1 MGANKK
7 KYDFGGYA
15 TRYGIRCTDGRSIA
29 MNAFKHCD
37 GMEVPIVWQHDH
49 KNPSNVVGKGILEH
63 RDNDGLYIYGN
74 FNKTAKG
81 MDANEL
87 VHDGTMTKLSLYANH
102 VRQNGADVIHGN
114 PLEVS
119 LVFCGANSGAY
130 IDAIDISHSDDGE
143 GTVCIYGGDDIELD
157 ICHEDKNDEEDKTM
171 ADEKTT
177 GTTGEN
183 ELERIINSMNEEQKE
198 ALAFMME
205 MSAAAALSEED
216 DVKHSDDINYEEEND
231 MSKVNLFEGTTGAD
245 VSHADAFFADMPDII
260 EDAISCGSLKKSVI
274 AHAAAYGIEDIGIL
288 FPDAQLVGN
297 IETVD
302 RRQDWVKKWMAG
314 TTKSPFGKI
323 KSAYFDITAE
333 EARAKGYGKKGER
346 KLEEVILLFKRETGP
361 TTVYKKQKF
370 DRDDLID
377 ADINVI
383 AYIRNEMRGK
393 MDEEIARA
401 GLLGDGRD
409 VLDPDKIK
417 EDCIRPVYTDDKLYS
432 PKVAVTVADGD
443 TAQTK
448 AEKLIDTIIT
458 SRKLYKGVGSPTFWT
473 TDDVLSSMLIL
484 KDKTG
489 NYIYKSVSDLA
500 TTLRVSEIVTV
511 EPMETLKPRTADDGA
526 YAIAGIMINPSD
538 YTYGSKGAG
547 KLKAFEDF
555 DIDFNQE
562 KHLLETRLCGTLTK
576 PSSALVFEFKTES
589 VSG

>member
-7 KYDFGGYA
+7 TYDFGGYA

-74 FNKTAKG
+74 FNKTAQG
-81 MDANEL
+81 IDANEL

-114 PLEVS
+114 PIEVS

-130 IDAIDISHSDDGE
+130 IDAIDISHADDGE

-157 ICHEDKNDEEDKTM
+157 ICHEDKEEKTM
-171 ADEKTT
+171 AEEKAKTLP
-177 GTTGEN
+177 E
-183 ELERIINSMNEEQKE
+183 IIDTMNEEQK
-198 ALAFMME
+198 
-205 MSAAAALSEED
+205 AALYYLVAKAQEQGKDNKE
-216 DVKHSDDINYEEEND
+216 DVKHSDDIDEEEND
-231 MSKVNLFEGTTGAD
+231 MSKVNLFEGTAGAD

-333 EARAKGYGKKGER
+333 EARAKGYGRKGER

-401 GLLGDGRD
+401 GLIADGRD

-417 EDCIRPVYTDDKLYS
+417 EDCIRPVYTDDELYS
-432 PKVAVTVADGD
+432 PKVAITVADGD

-511 EPMETLKPRTADDGA
+511 EPMETVKPRTADDGT
-526 YAIAGIMINPSD
+526 YTLAGIMINPAD

-562 KHLLETRLCGTLTK
+562 KHLLETRLCGALTK
-576 PSSALVFEFKTES
+576 PSSALVFEFKTET

>member
-1 MGANKK
+1 MGAKTK

-63 RDNDGLYIYGN
+63 RDNDGLYIYGT
-74 FNKTAKG
+74 FNNTARG
-81 MDANEL
+81 IDANEL

-119 LVFCGANSGAY
+119 LVYCGANSGAY
-130 IDAIDISHSDDGE
+130 IDAIDISHSDGDE

-157 ICHEDKNDEEDKTM
+157 ICHEDKEDKTM
-171 ADEKTT
+171 AEEKVKTLS
-177 GTTGEN
+177 E
-183 ELERIINSMNEEQKE
+183 IIDTMNEEQK
-198 ALAFMME
+198 
-205 MSAAAALSEED
+205 AALNFLVEKASMQAKNED
-216 DVKHSDDINYEEEND
+216 DVKHSDETNYEEEND
-231 MSKVNLFEGTTGAD
+231 MAKVNLFEGTAGAD
-245 VSHADAFFADMPDII
+245 VSHADAFFADVKDII
-260 EDAISCGSLKKSVI
+260 EDAISCGSLKKSVM
-274 AHAAAYGIEDIGIL
+274 AHADAYGIEDIGIL

-323 KSAYFDITAE
+323 KSAHFDITAD

-377 ADINVI
+377 ADFNVI

-401 GLLGDGRD
+401 GLIGDGRD
-409 VLDPDKIK
+409 LLDPDKIK

-432 PKVAVTVADGD
+432 PKVAVPEAEGD

-458 SRKLYKGVGSPTFWT
+458 SRKLYKGIGSPTFWT

-511 EPMETLKPRTADDGA
+511 EPMETLKPRTADDGT
-526 YAIAGIMINPSD
+526 YTIAGIMVNPSD
-538 YTYGSKGAG
+538 YTYGAKGAG

-562 KHLLETRLCGTLTK
+562 KHLMETRLCGTLTK
-576 PSSALVFEFKTES
+576 PSSALVFEFKKET

>member
-1 MGANKK
+1 MGANKR

-49 KNPSNVVGKGILEH
+49 KNPSNVVGKGVLEH

-74 FNKTAKG
+74 FNKTAQG

-114 PLEVS
+114 PIEVS

-130 IDAIDISHSDDGE
+130 IDAIDISHADDGE
-143 GTVCIYGGDDIELD
+143 GIVCIYGGDDIELD
-157 ICHEDKNDEEDKTM
+157 ICHEDMEDKTI
-171 ADEKTT
+171 ADEKAKTLS
-177 GTTGEN
+177 E
-183 ELERIINSMNEEQKE
+183 IIDTMNEEQK
-198 ALAFMME
+198 
-205 MSAAAALSEED
+205 AALNFLVAKAQEQGED
-216 DVKHSDDINYEEEND
+216 DKEDVKHSDETIYEEENN
-231 MSKVNLFEGTTGAD
+231 MAKVNLFEGTTGAD
-245 VSHADAFFADMPDII
+245 VIHADAFFADMPDII

-323 KSAYFDITAE
+323 KSAYFDITAD
-333 EARAKGYGKKGER
+333 EARAKGYGRKGER

-401 GLLGDGRD
+401 GLIGDGRD
-409 VLDPDKIK
+409 LLDPDKIK

-432 PKVAVTVADGD
+432 PKVAVPVAEGD
-443 TAQTK
+443 TAQTQ

-458 SRKLYKGVGSPTFWT
+458 SRKLYKGIGSPTFWT

-511 EPMETLKPRTADDGA
+511 EPMETLKPRTADDGT
-526 YAIAGIMINPSD
+526 YTIAGIMVNPSD

-547 KLKAFEDF
+547 KIKAFEDF

-576 PSSALVFEFKTES
+576 PSSALVFEFKKEA

>member
-63 RDNDGLYIYGN
+63 RDDDGLYIYGN
-74 FNKTAKG
+74 FNKTAQG
-81 MDANEL
+81 IDANEL

-114 PLEVS
+114 PIEVS

-130 IDAIDISHSDDGE
+130 IDAIDISHADDGE

-157 ICHEDKNDEEDKTM
+157 ICHEDKNDEEEKTM
-171 ADEKTT
+171 AEEKTKT
-177 GTTGEN
+177 LSE
-183 ELERIINSMNEEQKE
+183 IIDTMNEEQK
-198 ALAFMME
+198 
-205 MSAAAALSEED
+205 AALNFLVAKAQEQGED
-216 DVKHSDDINYEEEND
+216 SKEDVKHSDDIDEEEND
-231 MSKVNLFEGTTGAD
+231 MAKVNLFEGTVGAD
-245 VSHADAFFADMPDII
+245 ISHADAFFADMPDII

-323 KSAYFDITAE
+323 KSAYFDITAD

-377 ADINVI
+377 ADFNVI

-393 MDEEIARA
+393 LDEEIARA
-401 GLLGDGRD
+401 GLIGDGRD
-409 VLDPDKIK
+409 ALDGDKIK

-432 PKVAVTVADGD
+432 PKVAITVADGD

-500 TTLRVSEIVTV
+500 TTLRVNEIVTV
-511 EPMETLKPRTADDGA
+511 EPMETLKPRTADDGT
-526 YAIAGIMINPSD
+526 YTLAGIMINPSD

-547 KLKAFEDF
+547 KIKAFEDF

-562 KHLLETRLCGTLTK
+562 KHLMETRLCGTLTK
-576 PSSALVFEFKTES
+576 PSSALVFEFKTET

>member
-29 MNAFKHCD
+29 MNAFKHCH

-49 KNPSNVVGKGILEH
+49 KNPSNVVGKGVLEH
-63 RDNDGLYIYGN
+63 RDNDGLYIYGT
-74 FNKTAKG
+74 FNKTAQG
-81 MDANEL
+81 IDANEL

-114 PLEVS
+114 PIEVS

-130 IDAIDISHSDDGE
+130 IDAIDISHADDGE

-157 ICHEDKNDEEDKTM
+157 ICHEDKNDDKEDKTM
-171 ADEKTT
+171 AEEKAKTLS
-177 GTTGEN
+177 E
-183 ELERIINSMNEEQKE
+183 IIDTMNEEQK
-198 ALAFMME
+198 
-205 MSAAAALSEED
+205 AALNFLVEKASMQAKNED
-216 DVKHSDDINYEEEND
+216 DVKHSDDIDEEEND
-231 MSKVNLFEGTTGAD
+231 MAKVNLFEGTVGAD
-245 VSHADAFFADMPDII
+245 ISHADAFFADMPDII

-323 KSAYFDITAE
+323 KSAHFDITAD
-333 EARAKGYGKKGER
+333 EARAKGYGRKGER

-401 GLLGDGRD
+401 GLIGDGRD
-409 VLDPDKIK
+409 LLDPDKIK

-432 PKVAVTVADGD
+432 PKVAVPEAEGD

-511 EPMETLKPRTADDGA
+511 EPMETLKPRTADDGT
-526 YAIAGIMINPSD
+526 YTIAGIMVNPSD
-538 YTYGSKGAG
+538 YTYGAKGAG

-562 KHLLETRLCGTLTK
+562 KHLMETRLCGTLTK
-576 PSSALVFEFKTES
+576 PSSALVFEFKKET

>member
-49 KNPSNVVGKGILEH
+49 KNPSNVVGKGVLEH

-114 PLEVS
+114 PIEVS
-119 LVFCGANSGAY
+119 LVYCGANAGAY
-130 IDAIDISHSDDGE
+130 IDAIDISHSDGDE
-143 GTVCIYGGDDIELD
+143 GVVCIYGGDDIELD
-157 ICHEDKNDEEDKTM
+157 ICHEDKEEKTM
-171 ADEKTT
+171 ADEKAKTLS
-177 GTTGEN
+177 E
-183 ELERIINSMNEEQKE
+183 IIETMNEEQK
-198 ALAFMME
+198 
-205 MSAAAALSEED
+205 AALNFLVAKAQEQGEDDKD
-216 DVKHSDDINYEEEND
+216 DVKHSDDIDNEEEND

-245 VSHADAFFADMPDII
+245 ISHADAFFADMPDII

-323 KSAYFDITAE
+323 KSAHFDITAD

-393 MDEEIARA
+393 VDEEIARA
-401 GLLGDGRD
+401 GLIGDGRD

-443 TAQTK
+443 NDQTK
-448 AEKLIDTIIT
+448 AEKLIDTIIM

-489 NYIYKSVSDLA
+489 NYIYKSVTDLA

-511 EPMETLKPRTADDGA
+511 EPMETVKPRTADDGT
-526 YAIAGIMINPSD
+526 YKLAGIMINPSD
-538 YTYGSKGAG
+538 YTYGAKGAG

-562 KHLLETRLCGTLTK
+562 KHLMETRLCGTLTK